1 MEKYQ
6 NSEPEFFLRTEE
18 PQQNPVDMIDDS
30 DDDDN
35 NLAYLSMTFPIFST
49 VKKEE

>member
-1 MEKYQ
+1 
-6 NSEPEFFLRTEE
+6 
-18 PQQNPVDMIDDS
+18 MIDDS

-49 VKKEE
+49 IKKEE